1 VAGTGGRGSDILV
14 AGTGGRGVLY
24 TTVESKQVFPFILI
38 LELFLA
44 IKEKLKRSENKQN
57 SEFVAL
63 LVACLRVWLRL
74 FFKVFF
80 TQKCIKIIFFFIF
93 FISAHQNDLKTSKKY

>member
-14 AGTGGRGVLY
+14 TTPGVRSSIHYRGIKTGF
-24 TTVESKQVFPFILI
+24 SFILI

-63 LVACLRVWLRL
+63 LVACLRV
-74 FFKVFF
+74 
-80 TQKCIKIIFFFIF
+80 
-93 FISAHQNDLKTSKKY
+93 